1 MIATG
6 IFLFV
11 AIFVVWLLGSKIDIM
26 VQFIGAV
33 GANSI
38 SWLFPGSL
46 YLLNLYRLKSY
57 NKCKIVCAII
67 FLIVY
72 FTVLIG
78 GLIALFG
85 SDI

>member
-1 MIATG
+1 MIASA
-6 IFLFV
+6 IFLFI
-11 AIFVVWLLGSKIDIM
+11 AIFVVWLFGSTIGVM
-26 VQFIGAV
+26 LQFIGTV

-38 SWLFPGSL
+38 AWLFPGSL

-57 NKCKIVCAII
+57 TKFNIVCAII

-78 GLIALFG
+78 GLIALFQ
-85 SDI
+85 